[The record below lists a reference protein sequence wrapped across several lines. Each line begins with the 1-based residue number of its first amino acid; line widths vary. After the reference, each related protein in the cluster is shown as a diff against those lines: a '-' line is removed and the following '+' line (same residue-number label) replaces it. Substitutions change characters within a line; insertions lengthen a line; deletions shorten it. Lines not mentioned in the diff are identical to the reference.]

1 MWGGGEEEV
10 ISNILDIGY
19 QRNNERGLMLIQC
32 YYIVGQYT
40 YEKNYW
46 GLNGP
51 NKPRSLLCQS
61 FEFMES
67 DKGVKQMGS
76 ILGPLLLIGAIFYGD
91 SFAPEGSKIGPRSS
105 IN

>member
-1 MWGGGEEEV
+1 MNVQPRMKSG
-10 ISNILDIGY
+10 IGY
-19 QRNNERGLMLIQC
+19 QLNYKGGLILIQC

-40 YEKNYW
+40 YEKNIW
-46 GLNGP
+46 SLKGP
-51 NKPRSLLCQS
+51 NKSHSLLCQS

-67 DKGVKQMGS
+67 DKGIKHMQS
-76 ILGPLLLIGAIFYGD
+76 ILALLLLIEVVLNSD